1 MLDLYLLNLSVFTE
15 TINKAEELAKSA
27 SEADQL
33 REELAKLRD
42 INKSQAEALETAK
55 QALETQKASS
65 ATALKEV
72 QDLLNQR
79 LDESSAIDRDVLS
92 KFLRT

>member
-1 MLDLYLLNLSVFTE
+1 MRPTGPNSKVKNIAAFNLLDLPLLNLLAFAE
-15 TINKAEELAKSA
+15 TINKAEELAKLA

-55 QALETQKASS
+55 
-65 ATALKEV
+65 
-72 QDLLNQR
+72 
-79 LDESSAIDRDVLS
+79 
-92 KFLRT
+92 